1 MSRFSTVLLLVG
13 ALLKLAQAQQQ
24 DPSAKPETPVLKQS
38 IVITATPI
46 DPTVERRNREVL
58 EKTLFSRD
66 DQVFHLLDA
75 GINAGQHE
83 GGGKSVEVRRFGYNL
98 DHGGVAGGLKV
109 LIDDVPQNQ
118 TTQGHGQGYLGSLKS
133 MTPELVQEVD
143 IHNGPFRAE
152 YGDFSGL
159 GVVHIRMR
167 ESMPDRLTL
176 QIQGG
181 SFGARRGFAA
191 WSPSTEKTDSILAYD
206 GSFSD
211 GPFQKP
217 LGYRRD
223 NVTGNT
229 IWQLGSKQSLG
240 FKFNAATNDFS
251 SSGQIPLDE
260 VAAGRLNRFGSLDS
274 GDGGHVRSGT
284 VATYYRRSGANGAVW
299 KVDGFLSRSLFDL
312 YSNFTFRLNDPVNG
326 DGIQQHD
333 SRLQQGANLQYLR
346 PHVSRYFQ
354 GSLSVGGNFHGNQN
368 TVGLISRVGRNP
380 ISPVTLAHANVS
392 NGAGYIHEVMSF
404 FDGKLQAS
412 AGIRYDQ
419 FRFEVKDRID
429 PTAGGSDWSGRAQP
443 KASLA
448 FSPVKRLPL
457 SLHYNYGRGI
467 SSLDARGVVTQPDAR
482 HLANTDFQQTGL
494 GISYQRW
501 SVVADL
507 FHIDRSNELI
517 YIPDDGSLELA
528 GPTRSYGYEVKTSV
542 AITRKLSFNAGMT
555 KVLNAYYKRT
565 TPREYVDS
573 APHFTGN
580 AALTLSSWHGWS
592 GSLRMRAINH
602 YRLDPV
608 DDTIRAAGHT
618 VTDLSLSRPVN
629 RKVEFSLAIDNLA
642 NRDYYET
649 QNYFESR
656 LAGQLPVKRIHATP
670 GYPVNVTVGLTF
682 RFGGK

>member
-1 MSRFSTVLLLVG
+1 MLKTLFI
-13 ALLKLAQAQQQ
+13 ALSVTLFAWGQ
-24 DPSAKPETPVLKQS
+24 ETPVPVLKQS

-46 DPTVERRNREVL
+46 DPAVERRNKEVL

-83 GGGKSVEVRRFGYNL
+83 GGGKSVEVRRFGFNL
-98 DHGGVAGGLKV
+98 DHGGVSGGLKV

-118 TTQGHGQGYLGSLKS
+118 GTQGHGQGYLGSLKS

-143 IHNGPFRAE
+143 VHNGPFRAE
-152 YGDFSGL
+152 FGDFSGL

-167 ESMPDRLTL
+167 ESMPDKLTL
-176 QIQGG
+176 RIQGG
-181 SFGARRGFAA
+181 SFGAKRGFMA
-191 WSPSTEKTDSILAYD
+191 WSPSTSKTDSILAYE
-206 GSFSD
+206 GAFSD

-229 IWQLGSKQSLG
+229 TWHLDGKQALG
-240 FKFNAATNDFS
+240 FKFNAATNDFN

-260 VAAGRLNRFGSLDS
+260 VAAGRLDRFGSIDP
-274 GDGGHVRSGT
+274 GDGGHVRSAT
-284 VATYYRRSGANGAVW
+284 LATYYRRNGAKGAVW
-299 KVDGFLSRSLFDL
+299 KADGFVSRSLFDL
-312 YSNFTFRLNDPVNG
+312 YSNFTFGLNDPVNG

-333 SRLQQGANLQYLR
+333 SRLQQGANFQYTR

-354 GSLSVGGNFHGNQN
+354 GNLSAGGNFHGNQN

-380 ISPVTLAHANVS
+380 IQPVTLAHANVT
-392 NGAGYIHEVMSF
+392 NGAGYVHEVLSF
-404 FDGKLQAS
+404 FNGRLQAN
-412 AGIRYDQ
+412 AGLRYDQ
-419 FRFEVKDRID
+419 FRFQVTDKID
-429 PTAGGSDWSGRAQP
+429 PLLGGSNWSGRAQP
-443 KASLA
+443 KAGLT
-448 FSPVKRLPL
+448 FTPTKRAPL
-457 SLHYNYGRGI
+457 TLHYNYGRGI
-467 SSLDARGVVTQPDAR
+467 SSLDARGVVTLPNAR
-482 HLANTDFQQTGL
+482 HLANTDFQQVGA
-494 GISYQRW
+494 GIVFSKW
-501 SVVADL
+501 SVVTDM
-507 FHIDRSNELI
+507 FHIDRSNELV

-528 GPTRSYGYEVKTSV
+528 GPTRSYGYEVKTSL
-542 AITRKLSFNAGMT
+542 AITRHLSFNAGMT
-555 KVLNAYYKRT
+555 KVLNAYYKDT

-580 AALTLSSWHGWS
+580 AALTLAGWRGWS

-602 YRLDPV
+602 YRLDPL
-608 DDTIRAAGHT
+608 DDSISASGHT
-618 VTDLSLSRPVN
+618 VTDFSLSKPI
-629 RKVEFSLAIDNLA
+629 RKNVEFSLSVDNLT

-656 LAGQLPVKRIHATP
+656 LIGQEPMYRIHATP